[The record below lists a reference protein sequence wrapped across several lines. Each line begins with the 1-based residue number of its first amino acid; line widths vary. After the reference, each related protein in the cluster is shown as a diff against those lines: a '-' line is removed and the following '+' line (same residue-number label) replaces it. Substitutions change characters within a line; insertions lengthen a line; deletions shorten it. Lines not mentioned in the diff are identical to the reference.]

1 MSIDWNKS
9 DRTPFPSV
17 TGCLCGLL
25 VPSVLTHL
33 RSQPEGSLS
42 LHRSV
47 SLCLRVEWVDKSSN
61 VLDPHI
67 GDVWVVL
74 HGERRNS
81 PQEWA
86 PGARS
91 GHLLAHPLFMG
102 GLLPRVHGHISL
114 LLAPG
119 VAFHSN
125 PCLGSPSGENQPKTA
140 SGNEFAWCPFLASF
154 LSPSLSGHPPLPHVF
169 NTSCVHTQ
177 W

>member
-1 MSIDWNKS
+1 MSVWPLDS
-9 DRTPFPSV
+9 LGSHPSQISAW
-17 TGCLCGLL
+17 GI
-25 VPSVLTHL
+25 
-33 RSQPEGSLS
+33 S
-42 LHRSV
+42 LHGSV
-47 SLCLRVEWVDKSSN
+47 SLRLRVEWVGKSSN
-61 VLDPHI
+61 VPDSHI
-67 GDVWVVL
+67 GDIWVAL

-102 GLLPRVHGHISL
+102 LLPRVHGHISF

-119 VAFHSN
+119 IVFRWS

-140 SGNEFAWCPFLASF
+140 SGDEFAWCPFLASF
-154 LSPSLSGHPPLPHVF
+154 LSPSISDHPPLPHVF